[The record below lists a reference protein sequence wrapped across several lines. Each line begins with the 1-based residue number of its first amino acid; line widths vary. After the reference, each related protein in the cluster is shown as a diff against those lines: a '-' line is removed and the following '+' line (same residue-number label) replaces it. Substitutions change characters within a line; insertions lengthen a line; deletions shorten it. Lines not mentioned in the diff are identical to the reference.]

1 MTSFVSLTDQAGRRP
16 AVRRGVALAAERR
29 GRYHTG
35 VTQRGGTVVAEQR
48 VGYDTDDAGAAGGSV
63 SGPVPGEAPFGL
75 RVLDELPDFA
85 GVMQALVA
93 ADTQLVQVVAGLAQL
108 VDTDEVE
115 HTTGLSVEAW
125 LGIVARQTRM
135 DRRLLLR
142 LCRALNR
149 FPALAAG
156 VQAGQL
162 SFAQLRSVGLALK
175 AAPAVIDH
183 ELNLLLSRLLAE
195 LDGAD
200 PDVLGE
206 QVRDGIDELSPR
218 TVYDRHPDTNRLWLQ
233 PNLDGTGGRFGG
245 ELTSLG
251 LAVLDAATVPDRQQ
265 YQQAGSMEAARADNL
280 LHRLTHTCDATG
292 RPDASDADAGEETR
306 TTRSGNADAADTTA
320 DETPDGDAA
329 AGGAAAGGDED
340 GGLGWWEQQV
350 GATLLSRLASPKLL
364 LRVELQAL
372 LDGSLP
378 AQVLTR
384 LTGGKLRLSSQAA
397 AALLDARGAH
407 LRTIIVDQGKV
418 VGVGRA
424 TRQPPGFLKDIALSI
439 HDTCTGPL
447 CQRPALGADLD
458 HATPWWPD
466 HPDHPYGTTDAFNL
480 GPLCL
485 KTNRTRH
492 LTGWSAVQH
501 PDGRRTWTHQRTG
514 LTLTSVPATWRPPG
528 WHPPHRHVDPHH
540 DRPPIPPPPD
550 HPPDHDPPH
559 HAIPPDPGRRPLPP
573 PPLPPPADHHLPYL

>member
-1 MTSFVSLTDQAGRRP
+1 MTSSRALTHPGRRP
-16 AVRRGVALAAERR
+16 TVQRAVTSAAGRR
-29 GRYHTG
+29 GRYDTG
-35 VTQRGGTVVAEQR
+35 VPDRRGGHSTIGSLLSEHGG
-48 VGYDTDDAGAAGGSV
+48 GYDTDAAGADGTDGGVV
-63 SGPVPGEAPFGL
+63 SGLAEADVPFGV
-75 RVLDELPDFA
+75 RVLGELPAFA
-85 GVMQALVA
+85 AVLQGLVA
-93 ADTQLVQVVAGLAQL
+93 ADSQLVQVVAGLAQL

-115 HTTGLSVEAW
+115 HTTGLAVEAW

-156 VQAGQL
+156 VSAGQL

-175 AAPAVIDH
+175 AAPTVIDH
-183 ELNLLLSRLLAE
+183 ELNLLLARLLAE

-251 LAVLDAATVPDRQQ
+251 LAVLDAATAPDRQQ
-265 YQQAGSMEAARADNL
+265 YHQAGSMDAARADNL

-292 RPDASDADAGEETR
+292 GSGRPDANDADTDQETA
-306 TTRSGNADAADTTA
+306 TTDSGNAGADDTSPA
-320 DETPDGDAA
+320 SDSSGDG
-329 AGGAAAGGDED
+329 
-340 GGLGWWEQQV
+340 GGLGWWERQV
-350 GATLLSRLASPKLL
+350 GATLLNRLTAPKLL
-364 LRVELQAL
+364 LRVELAAL
-372 LDGSLP
+372 LDGSMP
-378 AQVLTR
+378 AEVLTR

-397 AALLDARGAH
+397 AALLEARGTQ

-439 HDTCTGPL
+439 HATCTGPL
-447 CQRPALGADLD
+447 CDRPALGADLD

-466 HPDHPYGTTDAFNL
+466 HPDEPHGTTDAFNL

-485 KTNRTRH
+485 KTNRTRR

-501 PDGRRTWTHQRTG
+501 PDGRRTWTHQHTG
-514 LTLTSVPATWRPPG
+514 LTLTSVPSTWRPPG
-528 WHPPHRHVDPHH
+528 WHPPNHH
-540 DRPPIPPPPD
+540 HPPGRPPTPPPPD
-550 HPPDHDPPH
+550 RPPEHGPPEHGPPDL
-559 HAIPPDPGRRPLPP
+559 GRGPLPP
-573 PPLPPPADHHLPYL
+573 PPLPSPADHHLPYL